1 MEGPI
6 IMTEEYW
13 ANSQFSV
20 ARYYGGMVWNGK
32 HYSIVNKDGI
42 TVMELSNP
50 SNPHYVKGDTVIQ
63 PGEPC
68 DLVMNEW
75 IPVYRALGR
84 DKTIELVKSN
94 IPLEEA
100 LTMINK

>member
-1 MEGPI
+1 MGPI

-42 TVMELSNP
+42 TVMELSNT

-84 DKTIELVKSN
+84 DKTIELVKNN

-100 LTMINK
+100 LTMIKK